1 VLNYPSFLALNHR
14 IFIRKSP
21 RVLWYNQQQVSVL
34 DIVFK
39 SFNCYFKILKKMK
52 NIKSVLLALMLIITA
67 NTVFAQNFKANHNT
81 DDSKIALQGYSAVSY
96 LDLGIAQ
103 KGVKDFKVTHD
114 GLNYYFTSKEQKAK
128 FEANPTNY
136 LPQVGGY
143 CAFGVSVGAK
153 FRTDP
158 NKFVVKNGK
167 YFLFLYDLEVDA
179 QQLWLAGN
187 HDELVAKAEANW
199 KKLSKEQ

>member
-1 VLNYPSFLALNHR
+1 
-14 IFIRKSP
+14 
-21 RVLWYNQQQVSVL
+21 LWHNQQQVSVW
-34 DIVFK
+34 DIVFT
-39 SFNCYFKILKKMK
+39 SFNRYFKFLKKMK
-52 NIKSVLLALMLIITA
+52 NIKSALLALLLIVTA

-103 KGVKDFKVTHD
+103 KGVKEFKTTHD
-114 GLNYYFTSKEQKAK
+114 GLNYYFTSNEQKTK
-128 FEANPTNY
+128 FEANTAKY
-136 LPQVGGY
+136 LPQCGGF

-179 QQLWLAGN
+179 EQLWLAGN
-187 HDELVAKAEANW
+187 HDELVAKADANW